1 MGPLILVTGGT
12 GTLGTLVT
20 RRLLETGHR
29 VRVMTR
35 TQSKADDLKKRGA
48 AIVKG
53 DLRDPESLEFALRGV
68 TTVISATHSM
78 LGKGENS
85 SDIVDDEG
93 MRSLIDNA
101 KVAGVAN
108 FIFVSVF
115 GASLDHPVDFWRTKA
130 RMERYLRESGMAYTI
145 IRPTAFMEMHAQELI
160 GKFVFKGQRVLLFGA
175 GRNPRNFVAAA
186 DVAELVVRAVDDFGM
201 RGDVIEIGG
210 PENLTDRQAIA
221 AFERASGKRAKVS
234 SIPLSFL
241 RMVSFALGRIHPG
254 ISRIIRSGIVAETT
268 DQMFDPGLFL
278 SRTSLPLTKLDDFAR
293 ERFEAAAT
301 QVQKP

>member
-85 SDIVDDEG
+85 SDIVDDDG

-130 RMERYLRESGMAYTI
+130 RMERYVRESGMAYTI

-175 GRNPRNFVAAA
+175 GRNPRNFVAAG

-254 ISRIIRSGIVAETT
+254 ISRIIRSGIVSETT

-278 SRTSLPLTKLDDFAR
+278 SRTSLPLTKLEDFAR
-293 ERFEAAAT
+293 ERFQSAE
-301 QVQKP
+301 QQIQKH